1 MQKKISSLKDKLKNQ
16 IPGKDLE
23 ESSTYFRN
31 FKKRIIL
38 SEISQNGLNDMY
50 EYSILPEFYDYMDI
64 KAPKTKNDTSDYIKK
79 LLDRN
84 KNGYK
89 GGLAN
94 YWFINE
100 IITSKVIGTIGL
112 VGIDIENKNAEIGYG
127 LSPAYWG
134 SGMIF
139 EALWL
144 IIKYSFETLKLE
156 NIHAE
161 FDLHNL
167 RTISVLKAVG
177 FEENKGLEANHAIS
191 GKKKKDLI
199 HFILYKNKVN
209 LERCLSFAKITSDN
223 WK

>member
-1 MQKKISSLKDKLKNQ
+1 MPKKVSSLKDKLKNQ
-16 IPGKDLE
+16 LPGIDLE
-23 ESSTYFRN
+23 GSNTYFRN

-38 SEISQNGLNDMY
+38 SELSQDGLNDMY

-89 GGLAN
+89 GGLAT
-94 YWFINE
+94 YWFIKE

-112 VGIDIENKNAEIGYG
+112 VGINTESKNAEIGYG

-144 IIKYSFETLKLE
+144 IIKYCFETLKLE
-156 NIHAE
+156 SIHAE

-177 FEENKGLEANHAIS
+177 FEENKALEANHAAS
-191 GKKKKDLI
+191 GEKKKELI
-199 HFILYKNKVN
+199 HFVLFKNKVN